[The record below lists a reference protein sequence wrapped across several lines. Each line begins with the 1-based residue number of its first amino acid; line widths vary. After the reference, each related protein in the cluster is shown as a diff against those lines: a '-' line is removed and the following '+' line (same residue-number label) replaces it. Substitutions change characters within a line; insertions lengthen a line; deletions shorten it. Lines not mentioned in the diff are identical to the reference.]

1 MEEISALAAAETIA
15 VLNSTDA
22 TMVAEIPYILIKG
35 FEDKAKE
42 YDGEIKLIEGV
53 PLVEQNISEE
63 ARALLLIL
71 HREYWATE
79 EEKESLDKTLIESEN
94 EFNKL
99 ESERLDPFKDSKKDL
114 SDSEISTPEIETT
127 SSSIEESES
136 VDSSTVTALMEVPKK
151 WYVRIFDRIVRFFRK
166 K

>member
-1 MEEISALAAAETIA
+1 MEEISALVAAETIA
-15 VLNSTDA
+15 VLNKTDA

-42 YDGEIKLIEGV
+42 YEGEIKLKDGV
-53 PLVEQNISEE
+53 PLVEQNLSEE
-63 ARALLLIL
+63 TRALLLIL

-79 EEKESLDKTLIESEN
+79 EEKDSLDKSLIESEA
-94 EFNKL
+94 EFNKM

-114 SDSEISTPEIETT
+114 SHSEISTPEIETT
-127 SSSIEESES
+127 DSTTEESES
-136 VDSSTVTALMEVPKK
+136 TVYEGTTALIEVPKK
-151 WYVRIFDRIVRFFRK
+151 WFVRIFDRIVRFFRK

>member
-15 VLNSTDA
+15 VLNNTDA

-79 EEKESLDKTLIESEN
+79 EEKESLDKSLIESEK
-94 EFNKL
+94 EFN
-99 ESERLDPFKDSKKDL
+99 ESEAKRLDPFKDSKKDF
-114 SDSEISTPEIETT
+114 STSEISTPEVEST

-136 VDSSTVTALMEVPKK
+136 IDSNEITALMEVQKK